1 MNANLEQ
8 QPDLEDPFAVL
19 HEHDL
24 MKLFDELSF
33 KQKWQRVFAGLKQE
47 RESGEHKWARLQMI
61 RLLSPLMALLIPILM
76 LFIIAFLA
84 QFTPRSTQS
93 FQVTV
98 VDPTPMEPL
107 DEIEI
112 PEPERLELPDPVDV
126 QVDVASDMPSLPS
139 DVISPPAETASVQP
153 AEFDSVAQ
161 IRSPVMMA
169 GIMGGRNPGTRGAAL
184 GRYGGGGHTE
194 QAVLR
199 ALRWLAK
206 NQNEDGSWGRSKPA
220 MV

>member
-1 MNANLEQ
+1 MSDDLG
-8 QPDLEDPFAVL
+8 QPSDLQDPFDAL
-19 HEHDL
+19 RERDM

-47 RESGEHKWARLQMI
+47 PESGEHKWARLQMI
-61 RLLSPLMALLIPILM
+61 RLLSPFMALLIPILM
-76 LFIIAFLA
+76 LFLIALLA
-84 QFTPRSTQS
+84 KFTPRSNQS

-98 VDPTPMEPL
+98 VDPTPMEEL

-112 PEPERLELPDPVDV
+112 PEPERLELPEPVDV
-126 QVDVASDMPSLPS
+126 AVDVASDMPSLPS

-169 GIMGGRNPGTRGAAL
+169 G
-184 GRYGGGGHTE
+184 
-194 QAVLR
+194 
-199 ALRWLAK
+199 
-206 NQNEDGSWGRSKPA
+206 
-220 MV
+220 